1 MRCRPSTI
9 SKTVCS
15 DTVAAAAQEVHRDA
29 LEGGMGKNENRCW
42 PGYEPVEGKRQGEQG
57 SCRPKAKGKL
67 TAGEKE
73 FRSERAEQL
82 AKWKKAHPG
91 SPIQRRSLVSQTDR
105 RDIPAAMSR
114 LLCAVSR
121 LDQ

>member
-1 MRCRPSTI
+1 M

-15 DTVAAAAQEVHRDA
+15 DTVAAAAQEVHLDA

-42 PGYEPVEGKRQGEQG
+42 PGYEPVEAKRQDEQG

-73 FRSERAEQL
+73 FRSERAGQL

-91 SPIQRRSLVSQTDR
+91 SPIQ
-105 RDIPAAMSR
+105 AAQHLHKPEKAKTVKKSAKKKVAKKHT
-114 LLCAVSR
+114 AVAAKR
-121 LDQ
+121 